1 VAARRTAVLIVAVP
15 VAAYLSIMLLVAGL
29 HTQPAALGWIGLGV
43 VTAISVAIALGSLV
57 LFPRMRANV
66 ERPAADPDPNRL
78 LVLADARCPGDR
90 ICDTV
95 AARLAGRDAEVLVV
109 APVLASP
116 LHYLAGDEDA
126 ERREAEARLADVVTG
141 LRRRG
146 LRVEGRVGDDDPLQA
161 LGDALAEFPAGEAL
175 VVTTRG
181 GHWLERGLF
190 ERARALVPVL
200 ERVDAA

>member
-1 VAARRTAVLIVAVP
+1 MRPSRIAALVIALPVLVYVAIL
-15 VAAYLSIMLLVAGL
+15 AAVAGL
-29 HTQPAALGWIGLGV
+29 VTHPPLVGWIGLAV
-43 VTAISVAIALGSLV
+43 VGAFGSVLAVGFSL

-66 ERPAADPDPNRL
+66 EPAAAPDRERL

-95 AARLAGRDAEVLVV
+95 AARMAGRDAEVLVV

-126 ERREAEARLADVVTG
+126 ETREAQARLDVVLSG

-146 LRVEGRVGDDDPLQA
+146 LHVQGRLGSDDPLQS
-161 LGDALAEFPAGEAL
+161 LGDALAGFPAGEAL
-175 VVTTRG
+175 LVTSPA
-181 GHWLERGLF
+181 GHWLEPGLF
-190 ERARALVPVL
+190 ERARRLVPVL
-200 ERVDAA
+200 EHVETA